1 MSPRTSLKVFLLL
14 LVLSLITY
22 LLTRPPDVSHAQ
34 TGGFDRAQH
43 ANDRPV
49 GELEGQDELPETG
62 EFNVMIELFDEPT
75 SRVYAQALGNRSD
88 RAANPQQRA
97 AAQGAARAQMVRI
110 RGAQQRVLAHLG
122 NFGQRA
128 RALYRVQTAY
138 NGIAARIDASILP
151 QLRGHADVKAVHA
164 LPVHYIENSSSLP
177 FIKAASAWAATS
189 GNSGDGVKIA
199 VIDTGVDYLHANFGG
214 PGTAAAY
221 TANNRAI
228 LEPGT
233 FPTAKVVGGMD
244 FAGDAYTGANI
255 PVPDPD
261 PLDCNGHGSH
271 VAGTAT
277 GLGVNADGTTFLG
290 PYDGSVPFSSFSIG
304 PGVAPRAQLYALKVF
319 GCAGSTGLTT
329 QAINWA
335 VDPNGDGDP
344 SDHVDVINM
353 SLGSN
358 FGTSTDASA
367 AASSNAVLAGVIVV
381 ASAGNAGD
389 THFITGSPATSTRT
403 ISVAEYC

>member
-1 MSPRTSLKVFLLL
+1 MSRKTALKTLSLLL
-14 LVLSLITY
+14 ALG
-22 LLTRPPDVSHAQ
+22 LLTYMFSQSDEVGHAQ
-34 TGGFDRAQH
+34 TGGFDRTQY
-43 ANDRPV
+43 ANDRPA
-49 GELEGQDELPETG
+49 GELEGQDALPETG
-62 EFNVMIELFDEPT
+62 EVNVMIELFDEPT
-75 SRVYAQALGNRSD
+75 TKVYAQAMGNQSD

-122 NFGQRA
+122 NFGRNA
-128 RALYRVQTAY
+128 RVLYRVQTAY
-138 NGIAARIDASILP
+138 NGIAARIDAGILP

-164 LPVHYIENSSSLP
+164 LPVHQIENSSSLP
-177 FIKAASAWAATS
+177 FIKAASAWAASS
-189 GNSGDGVKIA
+189 GASGDGMRIA

-221 TANNRAI
+221 TANNRTI

-244 FAGDAYTGANI
+244 FAGDAYTGANT

-277 GLGVNADGTTFLG
+277 GLGVNADLTTFNG
-290 PYDGSVPFSSFSIG
+290 PYDGTTPFSSFSIG
-304 PGVAPRAQLYALKVF
+304 PGVAPRAQLYALKIF
-319 GCAGSTGLTT
+319 GCTGSTGLTT

-367 AASSNAVLAGVIVV
+367 AASTNASLA
-381 ASAGNAGD
+381 
-389 THFITGSPATSTRT
+389 
-403 ISVAEYC
+403 